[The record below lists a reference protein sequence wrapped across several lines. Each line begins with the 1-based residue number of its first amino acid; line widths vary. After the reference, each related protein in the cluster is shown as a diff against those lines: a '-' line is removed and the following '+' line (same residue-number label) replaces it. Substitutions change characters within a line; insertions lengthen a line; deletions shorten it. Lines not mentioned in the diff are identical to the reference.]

1 MVRGRVPCPLL
12 LSPPF
17 MATTRRDYYE
27 ILGVAREASEADIKK
42 AFRKLARE
50 LHPDV
55 NQDDP
60 TAEARFKEVAE
71 AYEVLSNDE
80 QRGVYDR
87 YGHEGLRNQGG
98 GPDFTNFS
106 SFQDLFDAFFGGDPF
121 GRTGGGRR
129 TPPGDDILVGAQISF
144 VDSALGVEKE
154 IEVELVDN
162 CAGCGGSGARPGGR
176 VERCAT
182 CGGQGQVRSVARGPF
197 GQFLRTEICRDCRGD
212 GEIILDKCE
221 PCSGRG
227 RVMAARTFQ
236 VQVPAGIGHG
246 QRIRLTGRGNAGG
259 PGAAPGDL
267 YVEVQVEADERFERQ
282 GLDIITR
289 LDIPVT
295 EAMLGATA
303 TVPTV
308 HDEVEI
314 ELRPGTQPGEEIVLK
329 GKGFPSLQG
338 RGKGDQ
344 KVIVEV
350 HVPRVTTD
358 GGKEAVAQLAEHL
371 TEKSYRDDDGG
382 GLFGRLKQAFR

>member
-1 MVRGRVPCPLL
+1 
-12 LSPPF
+12 

-27 ILGVAREASEADIKK
+27 ILGVSREASEAEVKK

-71 AYEVLSNDE
+71 AYEVLSSAESRDL
-80 QRGVYDR
+80 YDR
-87 YGHEGLRNQGG
+87 YGHEGVRSQGA
-98 GPDFTNFS
+98 GPDFTNFG

-121 GRTGGGRR
+121 GRGAAGRR
-129 TPPGDDILVGAQISF
+129 NPPGDDVLVGSQISF
-144 VDSALGVEKE
+144 VDSALGAEKE
-154 IEVELVDN
+154 IEVELVEN

-176 VERCAT
+176 VERCGK

-197 GQFLRTEICRDCRGD
+197 GQFLRTEVCRDCDGD
-212 GEIILDKCE
+212 GEKVLDKCE

-227 RVMAARTFQ
+227 RVMASRTFQ

-246 QRIRLTGRGNAGG
+246 QRIRLTGRGHAGG
-259 PGAAPGDL
+259 PGAPAGDL
-267 YVEVQVEADERFERQ
+267 YVEVQVAPDDRFERQ
-282 GLDIITR
+282 GLDIVCP
-289 LDIPVT
+289 LVIPVT
-295 EAMLGATA
+295 TAMLGGTA

-308 HDEVEI
+308 TDDQEI

-338 RGKGDQ
+338 RGRGDQ
-344 KVIVEV
+344 KIVV
-350 HVPRVTTD
+350 DVQIPKVTTE
-358 GGKEAVAQLAEHL
+358 GGKEAVSMLAEHL
-371 TEKSYRDDDGG
+371 TEKSYRADDE
-382 GLFGRLKQAFR
+382 GLFGRIKQAFR